1 MTKTTKLPK
10 KLHKNLSAQQVT
22 RLSMFVL
29 FTRPRLTAKLQ
40 RFSFEDQDRTAKF
53 CGLGMKT
60 KTEPQNFAVLI

>member
-40 RFSFEDQDRTAKF
+40 RFSFEDQNR
-53 CGLGMKT
+53 CGFG
-60 KTEPQNFAVLI
+60 